1 MELVKL
7 KIDNFLLKINISLGK
22 RLAFYQAKFKA
33 HQEVENA
40 VKQEKF
46 DLRSLGS
53 RLKNVFLHDQ
63 SIVDRRWEECEKCE
77 FLVKATNQCTKCKC
91 FMKVKT
97 RVATAS
103 CPIGKWGKEYNFIEG
118 KKVNGI
124 NTTT

>member
-1 MELVKL
+1 MHKL
-7 KIDNFLLKINISLGK
+7 KVVNFLLKINIAIGR

-33 HQEVENA
+33 HQEVEKA

-46 DLRSLGS
+46 DLRGMGK
-53 RLKNVFLHDQ
+53 RLKNVFLHDED
-63 SIVDRRWEECEKCE
+63 IINKRWAECEKCE
-77 FLVKATNQCTKCKC
+77 FLVKATNQFTKCKC